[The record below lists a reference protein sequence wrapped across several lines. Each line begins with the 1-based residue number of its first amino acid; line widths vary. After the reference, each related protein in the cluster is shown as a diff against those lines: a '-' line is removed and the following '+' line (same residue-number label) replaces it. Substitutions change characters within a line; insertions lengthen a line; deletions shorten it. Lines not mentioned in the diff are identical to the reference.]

1 MLINKFTRCNLEV
14 QMNVKNIDQL
24 ISQMENFEPDLENP
38 ASKIQEISDM
48 IGFLVECTN
57 LSKDVVLSRI
67 SEKKMVQIMRVI
79 QRMTVFAA
87 ASDGEG
93 MTLIAPM
100 VSGELDGYTHSV
112 ILATIGV
119 LIKEEVL

>member
-1 MLINKFTRCNLEV
+1 
-14 QMNVKNIDQL
+14 MNVKNIDQL

-38 ASKIQEISDM
+38 ASKIQEINDM

-67 SEKKMVQIMRVI
+67 SEKKMVKIMRVL

>member
-14 QMNVKNIDQL
+14 QMNVKNVDQL

-38 ASKIQEISDM
+38 ASKIQEINDM

-57 LSKDVVLSRI
+57 LSKDAVLSRI
-67 SEKKMVQIMRVI
+67 SEKKMVQIMRVV
-79 QRMTVFAA
+79 QKMTVFAA

-93 MTLIAPM
+93 MSLIIPM
-100 VSGELDGYTHSV
+100 VSGELDRYTHSV